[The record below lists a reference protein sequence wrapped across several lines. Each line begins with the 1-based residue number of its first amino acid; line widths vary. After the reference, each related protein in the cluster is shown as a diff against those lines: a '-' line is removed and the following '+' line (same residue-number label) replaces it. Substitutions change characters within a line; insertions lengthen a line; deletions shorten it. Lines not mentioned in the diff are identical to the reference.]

1 MQTCPACGREN
12 PADFKFCGACGAPL
26 DVAVAPVREERKVI
40 TVLFADLVGFT
51 SRAEKLDPEDVRG
64 LLSPYY
70 ARLRHELERH
80 GGTVEK
86 FIGDAVVALFGA
98 PVAHEDDPERAV
110 RAALAIREAI
120 AELNEADPT
129 LELEARI
136 AVNTGEALVALSS
149 RPELGEGMASGDVVN
164 TAARLQS
171 AAPVDG
177 ILVGETT
184 YRATKHAIEYR
195 DAAAVEAKGKSNP
208 VPAWEAVAARSRFG
222 LDVEQRPRTELVG
235 RRHELDVLTTAL
247 DRVRKDL
254 SPQLVTLV
262 GVPGIGK
269 SRLIAELFQVV
280 DRDPELILWRQGRS
294 LPYGEGLSY
303 WAVAEI
309 VKSQLGVLETD
320 PTETAEAKLRAAVA
334 DAIDDSQEA
343 AWIERHL
350 RPLVGL
356 DVALAEGGDRRAEAF
371 AAWRRF
377 LEGVAEG
384 SPIVLLFED
393 LHWADDGLLDFVDY
407 LADWASGV
415 ALLIVCTARP
425 ELLARRPGW
434 GGGKRNAST
443 VAVSALAPDET
454 AQLLAALLDQ
464 VLLPAEVQE
473 AVLKRTEGNPLFA
486 EEYVRM
492 LQDRGFLVQSG
503 GGWQLEE
510 REQLPL
516 PESVQGMIAARLD
529 SLEPVDKELV
539 QNAAVLGKV
548 FWSGALAAL
557 TGRGPFLVEEQ
568 LHGLER
574 KEFVRRERRSAV
586 AGETQYAF
594 LHLLLRDVAY
604 SQIPRSERA
613 DKHATAAA
621 WIESLSADRSEDRA
635 EMLAHHYLEAL
646 QLVRVTGGDES
657 TLREPARKALT
668 EAGQRAIALHA
679 PAPAVGYLEAALE
692 LTAEDDPG
700 RAGLFFTYVKTKSM
714 LGEGGLELPARAYE
728 LALASGQPELAAEAL
743 SIVAVEHWVLGEHDL
758 AIERAEEA
766 FALVADAPPSRT
778 KAQVR
783 VALAN
788 RLWISGR
795 EDEGLELGREGLA
808 EAEALGAEEVAA
820 NALRGIGTVRAARG
834 DEDGLADLERSI
846 ELGQKI
852 SDPLIVHLGLNNLA
866 NMHWHFGRIA
876 EGARKLQLDREI
888 QNRFGLTPESGTMRW
903 LQGEE
908 VLLLELSGAWTQ
920 CLAAAREYLAAIGNE
935 RYYLVGPVLLMSSSV
950 RLSQGDLPGALTD
963 SQRGLEFARE
973 VKDPQQLHSALHHR
987 ARPLLLDGRRRESD
1001 VLVDELIA
1009 LSPRL
1014 NEWWFRDLPWLMLDL
1029 GREAEYL
1036 ELARAAPETPWLEA
1050 GVALAG
1056 RDFAAAAAIYERTG
1070 ARGAEAVARLHA
1082 AEDAAAAGRRS
1093 AADSELVKAQR
1104 FFEEQGAMPYLRRC
1118 KALLAAAS

>member
-1 MQTCPACGREN
+1 MNCPVCGQEN
-12 PADFKFCGACGAPL
+12 PAGFRFCGACGAAL
-26 DVAVAPVREERKVI
+26 DVAPAPSREERKVI

-51 SRAEKLDPEDVRG
+51 SRAEKLDPEDVRAM
-64 LLSPYY
+64 LSPYY

-110 RAALAIREAI
+110 RAAIAIREAI
-120 AELNEADPT
+120 VELNEADPT
-129 LELEARI
+129 LELEVRI
-136 AVNTGEALVALSS
+136 AVNTGEALVALGA

-164 TAARLQS
+164 TAARLQT

-177 ILVGETT
+177 ILVGEAT
-184 YRATKHAIEYR
+184 YRATSHAIEYR
-195 DAAAVEAKGKSNP
+195 DAPPVEAKGKANP

-222 LDVEQRPRTELVG
+222 FDVEQRTRTPLVG
-235 RRHELDVLTTAL
+235 RERELDVLTGAL

-280 DRDPELILWRQGRS
+280 DADPELILWRQGRS

-309 VKSQLGVLETD
+309 VKSQLGILETD
-320 PTETAEAKLRAAVA
+320 STETAEAKLRHSVSE
-334 DAIDDSQEA
+334 AIEDPQEA
-343 AWIERHL
+343 GWIERHL
-350 RPLVGL
+350 RPFVGL
-356 DVALAEGGDRRAEAF
+356 DVAVAEGADRRTEAF

-384 SPIVLLFED
+384 SPIVLVFED

-415 ALLIVCTARP
+415 ALLIVGTARP

-443 VAVSALAPDET
+443 VTVSALAPDET
-454 AQLLAALLDQ
+454 ATLLGALLDQ
-464 VLLPAEVQE
+464 VLLPAEIQT

-492 LQDRGFLVQSG
+492 LQDRGFLVQTG

-516 PESVQGMIAARLD
+516 PETVQGMIAARLD
-529 SLEPVDKELV
+529 SLESADKELV

-548 FWSGALAAL
+548 FWTGALAAL
-557 TGRGPFLVEEQ
+557 TGRERFLVEEQ

-574 KEFVRRERRSAV
+574 KEFVRRERRSGV

-604 SQIPRSERA
+604 SQIPRSQRA
-613 DKHATAAA
+613 DKHSGAAA

-646 QLVRVTGGDES
+646 ALVRVTGEDDS
-657 TLREPARKALT
+657 TLRKPARKALT
-668 EAGQRAIALHA
+668 EAAERALALHA
-679 PAPAVGYLEAALE
+679 PGAAVGYLQAALDLIE
-692 LTAEDDPG
+692 PEDPD
-700 RAGLFFTYVKTKSM
+700 RARVLFTYVKTKWA
-714 LGEGGLELPARAYE
+714 LGESELDLTRLVHD
-728 LALASGQPELAAEAL
+728 LALAAGERELAADAL
-743 SIVAVEHWVLGEHDL
+743 SLLGDQHWTLGEIDL
-758 AIERAEEA
+758 ASKYTKDA

-778 KAQVR
+778 KAHTR
-783 VALAN
+783 VSLAN
-788 RLWISGR
+788 RLWISGQ
-795 EDEGLELGREGLA
+795 EEEGLTLARKGLE
-808 EAEALGAEEVAA
+808 EAETLGAEDVAA
-820 NALRGIGTVRAARG
+820 NALRGIGTVRAADG
-834 DEDGLADLERSI
+834 DEGGLDDLARSA
-846 ELGQKI
+846 ELGEKL
-852 SDPLIVHLGLNNLA
+852 SDPLMMHQAYNNLA

-876 EGARKLQLDREI
+876 EGARYLKLDREI
-888 QNRFGLTPESGTMRW
+888 QERFGLTPESVTMRW
-903 LQGEE
+903 IQGEE
-908 VLLLELSGAWTQ
+908 VMLLEMSGAWKE
-920 CLAAAREYLAAIGNE
+920 CLGAARGFLTEMGAGSH
-935 RYYLVGPVLLMSSSV
+935 YLVGPVLLMSTSAHLA
-950 RLSQGDLPGALTD
+950 RGDVHAALAD
-963 SQRGLEFARE
+963 SRRAFELARE
-973 VKDPQQLHSALHHR
+973 VKDPQALHAALEIR
-987 ARPLLLDGRRRESD
+987 ARVLLLDGQRREAEA
-1001 VLVDELIA
+1001 LVEELFA
-1009 LSPRL
+1009 LKPQP
-1014 NEWWFRDLPWLMLDL
+1014 NEWFVKDLPWLLLEL

-1036 ELARAAPETPWLEA
+1036 EPAKGRPVTPWLEA
-1050 GVALAG
+1050 GIAIAE
-1056 RDFAAAAAIYERTG
+1056 RDFAAAAAIYERIG
-1070 ARGAEAVARLHA
+1070 AKGSEAVARLHA
-1082 AEDAAAAGRRS
+1082 AEDAARAGRQS
-1093 AADSELVKAQR
+1093 EADAELAKAR
-1104 FFEEQGAMPYLRRC
+1104 PFFEAEGAKPYLLRC
-1118 KALLAAAS
+1118 EALLAAAS

>member
-1 MQTCPACGREN
+1 MNCPVCGQEN
-12 PADFKFCGACGAPL
+12 PFGFKFCGACGAEL
-26 DVAVAPVREERKVI
+26 DAAPATSREERKII

-51 SRAEKLDPEDVRG
+51 SRAEKLDPEDVRAM
-64 LLSPYY
+64 LSPYY

-110 RAALAIREAI
+110 RAAIAIREAI
-120 AELNEADPT
+120 VELNEADPT
-129 LELEARI
+129 LELEVRI
-136 AVNTGEALVALSS
+136 AVNTGEALVALGA
-149 RPELGEGMASGDVVN
+149 RPDLGEGMASGDVVN
-164 TAARLQS
+164 TAARLQT

-177 ILVGETT
+177 ILVGEKT
-184 YRATKHAIEYR
+184 YRATSHAIEYR
-195 DAAAVEAKGKSNP
+195 DAPPVEAKGKANP
-208 VPAWEAVAARSRFG
+208 VLAWEAVAARARFG
-222 LDVEQRPRTELVG
+222 FDVEQRPRTQLVG
-235 RRHELDVLTTAL
+235 RERELDVLTSAL

-269 SRLIAELFQVV
+269 SRLIAELFQIV

-309 VKSQLGVLETD
+309 VKSQLGILETD
-320 PTETAEAKLRAAVA
+320 STETAEAKLRASVT
-334 DAIDDSQEA
+334 DAIDDPQEA

-356 DVALAEGGDRRAEAF
+356 DVAVAEVADRRAEAF

-384 SPIVLLFED
+384 SPIVLVFED

-415 ALLIVCTARP
+415 ALLIVGTARP

-443 VAVSALAPDET
+443 VTVSALAPDET
-454 AQLLAALLDQ
+454 ATLLAGLLDQ
-464 VLLPAEVQE
+464 VLLPAEVQG

-492 LQDRGFLVQSG
+492 LQDRGFLVQTG

-516 PESVQGMIAARLD
+516 PETVQGIIAARLD

-548 FWSGALAAL
+548 FWTGALAAL
-557 TGRGPFLVEEQ
+557 TGREPFLVEEE

-613 DKHATAAA
+613 VKHSGAAA

-646 QLVRVTGGDES
+646 ELVRVTGGDES
-657 TLREPARKALT
+657 TLREPALKALT
-668 EAGQRAIALHA
+668 EAGERALALHA
-679 PAPAVGYLEAALE
+679 PAAAADFFEQALE
-692 LTAEDDPG
+692 LTADDDPG
-700 RAGLFFTYVKTKSM
+700 LAALLFTYVNTKWI
-714 LGEGGLELPARAYE
+714 LGEAAGELTQRAHDV
-728 LALASGQPELAAEAL
+728 ALASGQPELAAEAL
-743 SIVAVEHWVLGEHDL
+743 TIVAQQHWVRGEIDPATQL
-758 AIERAEEA
+758 ARDA
-766 FALVADAPPSRT
+766 FALVADAPASRT
-778 KAQVR
+778 KAFVQ

-788 RLWISGR
+788 RLWISGQ
-795 EDEGLELGREGLA
+795 EDEGLALAQEGLA
-808 EAEALGAEEVAA
+808 EAEALGAEDVAA
-820 NALRGIGTVRAARG
+820 NALRAIGTIRASRG
-834 DEDGLADLERSI
+834 DEGGLADLERSV
-846 ELGQKI
+846 ELAEKL
-852 SDPLIVHLGLNNLA
+852 SDPLLMHLGMNNLA

-876 EGARKLQLDREI
+876 EGARQLRSDREN
-888 QNRFGLTPESGTMRW
+888 QERFGLTPESSTMRW
-903 LQGEE
+903 IQGEE
-908 VLLLELSGAWTQ
+908 VMLLELSGAWKES
-920 CLAAAREYLAAIGNE
+920 LRAARKFVAELGDASH
-935 RYYLVGPVLLMSSSV
+935 YLVCPVLVMSTSVLMA
-950 RLSQGDLPGALTD
+950 QGDVRAALAD
-963 SQRGLEFARE
+963 SQHAFELARE
-973 VKDPQQLHSALHHR
+973 IKDPQALHTALEVR
-987 ARPLLLDGRRRESD
+987 ARALLLDGQRREAED
-1001 VLVDELIA
+1001 LVGEFLA
-1009 LSPRL
+1009 LTPQL
-1014 NEWWFRDLPWLMLDL
+1014 NEWFFKDLPWLLFDLD
-1029 GREAEYL
+1029 REAEYL
-1036 ELARAAPETPWLEA
+1036 EQARTVSPTPWLEA
-1050 GVALAG
+1050 GIAIAE
-1056 RDFAAAAAIYERTG
+1056 RDFATAAAIYERIG
-1070 ARGAEAVARLHA
+1070 AKGSEAIARLHA
-1082 AEDAAAAGRRS
+1082 AEALAAAGRR
-1093 AADSELVKAQR
+1093 AQADAELAKAQP
-1104 FFEEQGAMPYLRRC
+1104 FFAAEGAKPYLRRC
-1118 KALLAAAS
+1118 EALLAAAS

>member
-1 MQTCPACGREN
+1 MNCPVCGQEN
-12 PADFKFCGACGAPL
+12 PAGFKFCGACGAEL
-26 DVAVAPVREERKVI
+26 DAAVAPAREERKVI

-51 SRAEKLDPEDVRG
+51 SRAEKLDPEDVRAM
-64 LLSPYY
+64 LSPYY

-129 LELEARI
+129 LELEVRI
-136 AVNTGEALVALSS
+136 AVNTGEALVALGS

-164 TAARLQS
+164 TAARLQT
-171 AAPVDG
+171 AAPVNG
-177 ILVGETT
+177 VLVGEATQ
-184 YRATKHAIEYR
+184 RATGAVIEYR
-195 DAAAVEAKGKSNP
+195 PAEPVEAKGKSQP
-208 VPAWEAVAARSRFG
+208 VPAWEALRARARFG
-222 LDVEQRPRTELVG
+222 LDVEQRSRTRLIGREQEL
-235 RRHELDVLTTAL
+235 ELLTRAL
-247 DRVRKDL
+247 ERVRKDL

-280 DRDPELILWRQGRS
+280 DADPDLILWRQGRS

-303 WAVAEI
+303 WALAEI
-309 VKSQLGVLETD
+309 VKSQVGILETD
-320 PTETAEAKLRAAVA
+320 STEAAEAKLRTVVT
-334 DAIDDSQEA
+334 DTIDDAKEA

-356 DVALAEGGDRRAEAF
+356 DVALAEGADRRAEAF

-377 LEGVAEG
+377 LEALAEKT
-384 SPIVLLFED
+384 PIVLVFED

-415 ALLIVCTARP
+415 ALLIVGTARP

-443 VAVSALAPDET
+443 VTVSALAADET
-454 AQLLAALLDQ
+454 AQLLATLLDQ
-464 VLLPAEVQE
+464 VLLPAEIQS
-473 AVLKRTEGNPLFA
+473 AVLQRTEGNPLFA

-503 GGWQLEE
+503 GGWKLEE

-529 SLEPVDKELV
+529 SLQPEDKDLV
-539 QNAAVLGKV
+539 QDAAVLGKV
-548 FWSGALAAL
+548 FWSGALGAL
-557 TGRGPFLVEEQ
+557 AGREAFLLEEQ

-613 DKHATAAA
+613 DKHARAAA

-635 EMLAHHYLEAL
+635 EMLAHHYNEAL
-646 QLVRVTGGDES
+646 ELIRATGGENS

-668 EAGQRAIALHA
+668 EAAERAFALHA
-679 PAPAVGYLEAALE
+679 PRAAADYLSQALE
-692 LTAEDDPG
+692 LTAEEDPG
-700 RAGLFFTYVKTKSM
+700 RAGLLVTYVKIKWAI
-714 LGEGGLELPARAYE
+714 GEEEVE
-728 LALASGQPELAAEAL
+728 LAERAHDLAIASGQPELAAQAL
-743 SIVAVEHWVLGEHDL
+743 TLLGHQHWTRGENDL
-758 AIERAEEA
+758 AVRYSSRA

-778 KAQVR
+778 KVAIQ

-788 RLWISGR
+788 RLLIGGEEER
-795 EDEGLELGREGLA
+795 GLELARKGLA
-808 EAEALGAEEVAA
+808 EAEALGDEEAA
-820 NALRGIGTVRAARG
+820 ADALRGIGTRRASHG
-834 DEDGLADLERSI
+834 DEGGLADLERSA
-846 ELGQKI
+846 ELGEKL
-852 SDPLIVHLGLNNLA
+852 SDPLMIHRAMNNLA

-876 EGARKLQLDREI
+876 EGADYLKRDREI
-888 QNRFGLTPESGTMRW
+888 QERFGISPDSATMRW
-903 LQGEE
+903 IQGEE
-908 VLLLELSGAWTQ
+908 ILLLEMSGAWRRAARDGREF
-920 CLAAAREYLAAIGNE
+920 LAALGDERHYLVSSVLMASSSALAA
-935 RYYLVGPVLLMSSSV
+935 
-950 RLSQGDLPGALTD
+950 QGDLPGAHAN
-963 SQRGLEFARE
+963 SERALELARE
-973 VKDPQQLHSALHHR
+973 IKDPQQLHSALIFR
-987 ARPLLLDGRRRESD
+987 ATPLVLDGKRREAEA
-1001 VLVDELIA
+1001 VVDEFLA
-1009 LSPRL
+1009 VSPQL
-1014 NEWWFRDLPWLMLDL
+1014 NEWFFKNLPWVMLGL

-1036 ELARAAPETPWLEA
+1036 ERAKKAPSTPWLEA
-1050 GVALAG
+1050 GMAVAL
-1056 RDFAAAAAIYERTG
+1056 RDFAAASAIYERIG
-1070 ARGAEAVARLHA
+1070 AKGNEAIARLHA

-1093 AADSELVKAQR
+1093 EADAELAKVQR
-1104 FFEEQGAMPYLRRC
+1104 FFEAEGAKPYLRRC
-1118 KALLAAAS
+1118 ETLLAAAS

>member
-1 MQTCPACGREN
+1 MNCPVCGQEN
-12 PADFKFCGACGAPL
+12 PVGFKFCGACGAEL
-26 DVAVAPVREERKVI
+26 AAAPAREERKVI

-51 SRAEKLDPEDVRG
+51 SRAEKLDPEDVRA

-70 ARLRHELERH
+70 TRLRHELERH

-98 PVAHEDDPERAV
+98 PTAHEDDPERAV

-129 LELEARI
+129 LELEVRI
-136 AVNTGEALVALSS
+136 AVNTGEALVALGS

-164 TAARLQS
+164 TAARLQA
-171 AAPVDG
+171 AAPVNG
-177 ILVGETT
+177 VLVGETT
-184 YRATKHAIEYR
+184 QRATGAVIEYR
-195 DAAAVEAKGKSNP
+195 EAASVTAKGKSQP
-208 VPAWEAVAARSRFG
+208 VPAWEALRARARFG
-222 LDVEQRPRTELVG
+222 LDVEQRPRTRLIGREAEL
-235 RRHELDVLTTAL
+235 ELLTRAL
-247 DRVRKDL
+247 ERVRTDL
-254 SPQLVTLV
+254 SPQLLTLV

-280 DRDPELILWRQGRS
+280 DADPDLILWRQGRS

-309 VKSQLGVLETD
+309 IKSQVGILETD
-320 PTETAEAKLRAAVA
+320 STEAAEEKLRTVVTET
-334 DAIDDSQEA
+334 IDDAKEA

-356 DVALAEGGDRRAEAF
+356 DVAPAEGADRRAEAF

-377 LEGVAEG
+377 LEALAEG
-384 SPIVLLFED
+384 TPIVLVFED

-415 ALLIVCTARP
+415 PLLIVGTARP

-443 VAVSALAPDET
+443 VTVSALAADET
-454 AQLLAALLDQ
+454 AQLLATLLDQ
-464 VLLPAEVQE
+464 VLLPAEIQS
-473 AVLKRTEGNPLFA
+473 AVLQRTEGNPLFA

-503 GGWQLEE
+503 GGWKLEE
-510 REQLPL
+510 HEQLPL
-516 PESVQGMIAARLD
+516 PESVHGMIAARLD
-529 SLEPVDKELV
+529 SLLPEDKDLV

-548 FWSGALAAL
+548 FWSGALGAL
-557 TGRGPFLVEEQ
+557 AGREPFLLEEQ

-604 SQIPRSERA
+604 SQIPRAERA
-613 DKHATAAA
+613 DKHARAAA

-646 QLVRVTGGDES
+646 DLVRVTSGDES
-657 TLREPARKALT
+657 KLREPARKALT
-668 EAGQRAIALHA
+668 EAGERALALHA
-679 PAPAVGYLEAALE
+679 PAAAAGYLQGALE

-700 RAGLFFTYVKTKSM
+700 YAGLFFTYVRTKSV
-714 LGEGGLELPARAYE
+714 LGEGGLELPSRAYE
-728 LALASGQPELAAEAL
+728 LALAAGQRELAAEAL
-743 SIVAVEHWVLGEHDL
+743 SLVAHEHWVLGEHDL
-758 AIERAEEA
+758 AIQFAEDA
-766 FALVADAPPSRT
+766 FALVADAEPSRT

-783 VALAN
+783 VALSN

-795 EDEGLELGREGLA
+795 EDEGLELGLEGLA
-808 EAEALGAEEVAA
+808 EAEALGAEDVAA
-820 NALRGIGTVRAARG
+820 NALRGIGTIRAGRG
-834 DEDGLADLERSI
+834 DESGLSDLERSV
-846 ELGQKI
+846 ELGEKL
-852 SDPLIVHLGLNNLA
+852 SDPLIVHLSLNNLA

-876 EGARKLQLDREI
+876 EGGRKLRLDREI
-888 QNRFGLTPESGTMRW
+888 QERFGLTAESGTMRW
-903 LQGEE
+903 IQGEE
-908 VLLLELSGAWTQ
+908 VLLLELSGAWKK
-920 CLAAAREYLAAIGNE
+920 CLLAAGEYLSAIGEE
-935 RYYLVGPVLLMSSSV
+935 RYYLVGPVLQTSGSM
-950 RLSQGDLPGALTD
+950 RLALGDLSGALED
-963 SQRGLEFARE
+963 SRRGLEFARE
-973 VKDPQQLHSALHHR
+973 VRDPQQLHSALVYR
-987 ARPLLLDGRRRESD
+987 ARPLLLDGQRRESED
-1001 VLVDELIA
+1001 LIDELLA
-1009 LSPRL
+1009 LRPQL
-1014 NEWWFRDLPWLMLDL
+1014 NEWWFRDLPWVLRDL
-1029 GREAEYL
+1029 GREADYL
-1036 ELARAAPETPWLEA
+1036 ELAKSAPATPWLEA
-1050 GVALAG
+1050 GVALAS

-1093 AADSELVKAQR
+1093 EADAELAKAQP
-1104 FFEEQGAMPYLRRC
+1104 FFEAEEAKPYLRRC
-1118 KALLAAAS
+1118 ETLLAAAS

>member
-1 MQTCPACGREN
+1 MNCPVCGQEN
-12 PADFKFCGACGAPL
+12 PAGFKFCGACGAEL
-26 DVAVAPVREERKVI
+26 DAASAPAREERKVI

-51 SRAEKLDPEDVRG
+51 SRAEKLDPEDVRAM
-64 LLSPYY
+64 LSPYY

-110 RAALAIREAI
+110 RAAIAIREAI
-120 AELNEADPT
+120 VELNEADPT
-129 LELEARI
+129 LELEVRI
-136 AVNTGEALVALSS
+136 AVNTGEALVALGA
-149 RPELGEGMASGDVVN
+149 RPDLGEGMASGDVVN
-164 TAARLQS
+164 TAARLQT

-177 ILVGETT
+177 ILVGEAT
-184 YRATKHAIEYR
+184 YRATSHAIEYR
-195 DAAAVEAKGKSNP
+195 DAAPVEAKGKANP
-208 VPAWEAVAARSRFG
+208 VPAWEAVARRARFG
-222 LDVEQRPRTELVG
+222 FDVEQRPRTQLVG
-235 RRHELDVLTTAL
+235 RERELDVLTAAL

-309 VKSQLGVLETD
+309 VKSQLGILETD
-320 PTETAEAKLRAAVA
+320 STETAEAKLRASVTE
-334 DAIDDSQEA
+334 AIEDSQEA

-371 AAWRRF
+371 AAWRRY

-384 SPIVLLFED
+384 SPIVLVFED
-393 LHWADDGLLDFVDY
+393 LHWADEGLLDFVDH

-415 ALLIVCTARP
+415 ALLIVGTARP
-425 ELLARRPGW
+425 ELLTRRPGW
-434 GGGKRNAST
+434 GGGKRNTST
-443 VAVSALAPDET
+443 VTVSALAPDET
-454 AQLLAALLDQ
+454 ATLLAALLDQ
-464 VLLPAEVQE
+464 VLLPVEIQT

-492 LQDRGFLVQSG
+492 LQDRGFLVQTG
-503 GGWQLEE
+503 GGWQLDE

-516 PESVQGMIAARLD
+516 PETVQGMIAARVD

-548 FWSGALAAL
+548 FWTGALAAL
-557 TGRGPFLVEEQ
+557 TGREPLLVEEQ

-604 SQIPRSERA
+604 SQIPRSKRA
-613 DKHATAAA
+613 DKHTRAAS

-635 EMLAHHYLEAL
+635 EMLAHHFLEAL
-646 QLVRVTGGDES
+646 ELVRVTREDES
-657 TLREPARKALT
+657 ALLEPARKALT
-668 EAGQRAIALHA
+668 EAAERALALHA
-679 PAPAVGYLEAALE
+679 PGAAVGYLQAALE
-692 LTAEDDPG
+692 LIEPDDPDHA
-700 RAGLFFTYVKTKSM
+700 RLLFTYVKTKWA
-714 LGEGGLELPARAYE
+714 LGEGELELTERAHD
-728 LALASGQPELAAEAL
+728 LALASGQRELAAEAL
-743 SIVAVEHWVLGEHDL
+743 SMLGHQHWTLGDNDL
-758 AIERAEEA
+758 AIRRSKEA

-783 VALAN
+783 VGLAN
-788 RLWISGR
+788 RLLIGGQV
-795 EDEGLELGREGLA
+795 EEGLKLAREGLA
-808 EAEALGAEEVAA
+808 EAEALGAEDVAA
-820 NALRGIGTVRAARG
+820 NALRGIGTIRASQG
-834 DEDGLADLERSI
+834 DEGGIADLERSA
-846 ELGQKI
+846 ELGEKL
-852 SDPLIVHLGLNNLA
+852 SDPLMMHQANNNLA

-876 EGARKLQLDREI
+876 EGARYLKLDREI
-888 QNRFGLTPESGTMRW
+888 QERFGLTPESATMRW
-903 LQGEE
+903 IQGEE
-908 VLLLELSGAWTQ
+908 ILLLEMSGSWKECLS
-920 CLAAAREYLAAIGNE
+920 AAREYVAAIGDE
-935 RYYLVGPVLLMSSSV
+935 RHYLVSTALMVSSS
-950 RLSQGDLPGALTD
+950 ALLAHGEVEAAGVN
-963 SQRGLEFARE
+963 SQRALELARE
-973 VKDPQQLHSALHHR
+973 IKDPQQLHPALLFHAR
-987 ARPLLLDGRRRESD
+987 SLLLAGQRPESEELADELLAARPQ
-1001 VLVDELIA
+1001 
-1009 LSPRL
+1009 L
-1014 NEWWFRDLPWLMLDL
+1014 NEWWFHDLPWILLEL

-1036 ELARAAPETPWLEA
+1036 ERAKTAPATLWLEA
-1050 GVALAG
+1050 GVAVARRG
-1056 RDFAAAAAIYERTG
+1056 FAAAAAIYERIG
-1070 ARGAEAVARLHA
+1070 ARGAEAIARLHA

-1093 AADSELVKAQR
+1093 EADSELAKAQR
-1104 FFEEQGAMPYLRRC
+1104 FFEEQGATPYLRRC
-1118 KALLAAAS
+1118 EALLAAAS